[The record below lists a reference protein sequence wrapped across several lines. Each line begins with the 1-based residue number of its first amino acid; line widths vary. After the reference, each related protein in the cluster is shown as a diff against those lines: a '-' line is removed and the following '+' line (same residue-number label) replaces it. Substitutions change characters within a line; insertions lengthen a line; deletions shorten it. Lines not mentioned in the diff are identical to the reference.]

1 MRRYSGKL
9 LLRVP
14 EKLHQQLAKEAF
26 ETGQSINQLCVEA
39 ILARRALKDYDPWK
53 IIKSIWKENQDVD
66 QEELEKDISKALREV
81 RHAR

>member
-1 MRRYSGKL
+1 MRRYSGRV

-26 ETGQSINQLCVEA
+26 ETGRSINQLCLEA
-39 ILARRALKDYDPWK
+39 LLAREALKDYDPWK
-53 IIKSIWKENQDVD
+53 TIKSIWKENQGVD
-66 QEELEKDISKALREV
+66 PEELEKDISKALREV